1 MEFPSVDETNIVTKN
16 GSILDTALVV
26 RNIITNWRGQVSE
39 LD

>member
-16 GSILDTALVV
+16 GSILDTALV
-26 RNIITNWRGQVSE
+26 RNIITNWRGRVSE